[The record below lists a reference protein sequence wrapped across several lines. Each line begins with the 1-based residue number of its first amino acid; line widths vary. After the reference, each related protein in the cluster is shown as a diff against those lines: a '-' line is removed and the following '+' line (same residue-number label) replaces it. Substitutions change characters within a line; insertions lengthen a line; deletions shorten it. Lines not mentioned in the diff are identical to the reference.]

1 MAVPAVRIRTIHDRP
16 PRPDAR
22 YVLYWMIAA
31 RRTSWNFALDRAV
44 QWARDLKQP
53 LVVLEALECDYPWA
67 SDRLHRF
74 VIDGMRDNAASFAR
88 SGVTYYPY
96 VEPEPGAGC
105 GLLATLASDASV
117 VVTDDSP
124 VFFLSS
130 IVLAASRHIETRFEA
145 VDGCGILPI
154 NAPARGQVFPSA
166 YAFRRYLQR
175 ELPRH
180 LDVQPHRSPVRSGSL
195 PALEAIGPEIQERWP
210 PADLA
215 LLSGASDLGTLP
227 IDHTVC
233 PVAIGG
239 GSTAARARLDDFL
252 ATRLHRYG
260 ERRNHPDEDVSSRL
274 SPYLHFGH
282 ISAHEIVHGVLA
294 GMNWTPEALS
304 TAARGTREGWW
315 GVTAPV
321 EAFLDQVI
329 TWRELG
335 FNMSARRRDVASF
348 DALPSWAIVTLEKHA
363 QDHRAQVYTLDEFAV
378 AATHDEVWNAAQRQ
392 LTRDGRIHN
401 YLRMLWGKK
410 ILEWTSSPRQALDV
424 MIALNDRYAVDGR
437 DPNSYSG
444 IMWVLGRYDRP
455 WAPERPIFGTIR
467 YMRSAN
473 TTRKLRLKAYLRQY
487 ATVGQTS
494 VDGSDRT

>member
-16 PRPDAR
+16 PRPEAR

-44 QWARDLKQP
+44 QWARDLEQP

-96 VEPEPGAGC
+96 VEPEPGAGR

-124 VFFLSS
+124 VFFLPS
-130 IVLAASRHIETRFEA
+130 IVRAASRHIETRFEA
-145 VDGCGILPI
+145 VDGCGILPMQCTG
-154 NAPARGQVFPSA
+154 A
-166 YAFRRYLQR
+166 
-175 ELPRH
+175 
-180 LDVQPHRSPVRSGSL
+180 RSGVSVSVCVSTL
-195 PALEAIGPEIQERWP
+195 PAARVAATPRCPNRVGRRFVQDRCRRSRRLRRKSRTAGRLRIRRSCRARATSERCR
-210 PADLA
+210 
-215 LLSGASDLGTLP
+215 ST
-227 IDHTVC
+227 TRVC
-233 PVAIGG
+233 PVAIAG
-239 GSTAARARLDDFL
+239 GSTAARARLDEFL
-252 ATRLHRYG
+252 ATRLDRYG
-260 ERRNHPDEDVSSRL
+260 EGRNHPDEDVSSRL

-282 ISAHEIVHGVLA
+282 ISAHEIVHGALA
-294 GMNWTPEALS
+294 CVDWTPKALS
-304 TAARGTREGWW
+304 TTARGTREGWW

-363 QDHRAQVYTLDEFAV
+363 HDRPGTRLHARRIRGGRDPRRGVERGP
-378 AATHDEVWNAAQRQ
+378 AATH
-392 LTRDGRIHN
+392 
-401 YLRMLWGKK
+401 
-410 ILEWTSSPRQALDV
+410 P
-424 MIALNDRYAVDGR
+424 
-437 DPNSYSG
+437 
-444 IMWVLGRYDRP
+444 
-455 WAPERPIFGTIR
+455 
-467 YMRSAN
+467 
-473 TTRKLRLKAYLRQY
+473 
-487 ATVGQTS
+487 
-494 VDGSDRT
+494 